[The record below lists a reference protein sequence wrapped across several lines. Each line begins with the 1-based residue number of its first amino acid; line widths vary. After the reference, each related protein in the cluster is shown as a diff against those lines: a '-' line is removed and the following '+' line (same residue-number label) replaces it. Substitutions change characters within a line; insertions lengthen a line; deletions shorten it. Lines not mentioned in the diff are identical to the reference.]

1 MELYQLTTK
10 VGDRVA
16 GLYIKHFRSKGVTLL
31 FSHGNAVDL
40 GLLRDHALA
49 LSCELQVN
57 IFAYDYSGFGASTG
71 TSTEEN
77 IYHNIEA
84 VFQFLTVELQ
94 VPRSKIILYGQ
105 SIGTAPTMELASK
118 TKHLRGVVL
127 HSPFLSG
134 ARVFFPDWRWY
145 PVDAFSNCDKAQ
157 RISSPVLIMHGLN
170 DEIIDIN
177 QAMALHRL
185 LGHVSV
191 MPLFIAGAGHNNM
204 ECYPEYTFRLRE
216 FLDHVEACQMNK
228 TVVLEEDVDSP
239 RPHNDAD
246 PSSPEADCTGHNA
259 LCIGIGSIFAKLRLI
274 QDQEAPKSM
283 KITPRGTPSA
293 SASRSNDSMLRT

>member
-1 MELYQLTTK
+1 MVL
-10 VGDRVA
+10 
-16 GLYIKHFRSKGVTLL
+16 
-31 FSHGNAVDL
+31 N
-40 GLLRDHALA
+40 
-49 LSCELQVN
+49 
-57 IFAYDYSGFGASTG
+57 
-71 TSTEEN
+71 
-77 IYHNIEA
+77 
-84 VFQFLTVELQ
+84 
-94 VPRSKIILYGQ
+94 
-105 SIGTAPTMELASK
+105 LASRW
-118 TKHLRGVVL
+118 T
-127 HSPFLSG
+127 LS
-134 ARVFFPDWRWY
+134 A
-145 PVDAFSNCDKAQ
+145 CETLICQ
-157 RISSPVLIMHGLN
+157 RRAYHGLFQH
-170 DEIIDIN
+170 IC
-177 QAMALHRL
+177 MALCTIDDHQYACL
-185 LGHVSV
+185 CLVLSS
-191 MPLFIAGAGHNNM
+191 LTGAGHNNM